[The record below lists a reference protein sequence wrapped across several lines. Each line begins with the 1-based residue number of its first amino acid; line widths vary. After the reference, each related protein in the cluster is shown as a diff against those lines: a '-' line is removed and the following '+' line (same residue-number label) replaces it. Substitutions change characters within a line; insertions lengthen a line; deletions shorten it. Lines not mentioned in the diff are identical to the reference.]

1 MRKPYRQISADAHLE
16 VSPNR
21 WRDRVLEKYREHAP
35 RTIRLA
41 NGGDAILSEGNPLLK
56 LHKHNAGFPFDE
68 WGTDRPMTYE
78 AEPGA
83 GSPEQRLSELDQ
95 DGVDAEI
102 LYPGV
107 GGRGLWSNIVDDNAY
122 HAVVRAYNDFI
133 AEEYRSLNPERLM
146 PMGVITE
153 RSLGKAV
160 EEMEYCAELGLKG
173 ASLNRYPAG
182 KSVPTPE
189 DDRFWAAAI
198 DLDMP
203 ITVHTEFVGLPG
215 RARLNREERG
225 YDLGRRISTYGVK
238 AAPIAARLAVEGV
251 FERFPKLQIYF
262 AENQICWLPGFLE
275 QADIMYKRHRY
286 YHERL
291 QGLKPISRLPSEY
304 IREQCLWG
312 FMDDP
317 VGVQMRNHIGVDR
330 VLWSTD
336 FPHDP
341 SDWPNSQQTIEH
353 EFAGVPDDEKRLMLA
368 GNAIRFFRLGDSY
381 EAGN

>member
-21 WRDRVLEKYREHAP
+21 WRDRVPERYRDRAP

-41 NGGDAILSEGNPLLK
+41 NGGDAILSEGNSLLK
-56 LHKHNAGFPFDE
+56 LHQHNAGFPFEE
-68 WGTDRPMTYE
+68 WGTDHPMTYGQ
-78 AEPGA
+78 EPGA
-83 GSPEQRLSELDQ
+83 GPPDQRLRELDE

-107 GGRGLWSNIVDDNAY
+107 AGRGLWTNVAADNAY
-122 HAVVRAYNDFI
+122 HAIVRAYNEFI
-133 AEEYRSLNPERLM
+133 AEEYRSLNPERLI
-146 PMGVITE
+146 PMGVIPE
-153 RSLGKAV
+153 RTLDKAI

-173 ASLNRYPAG
+173 VSINRYPAG
-182 KSVPTPE
+182 KSAPTPE

-198 DLDMP
+198 DMDMP
-203 ITVHTEFVGLPG
+203 VSVHTEFVGLPA
-215 RARLNREERG
+215 RARVDRDERG

-238 AAPIAARLAVEGV
+238 AAPIAARLAVDGV
-251 FERFPKLQIYF
+251 FERFPKLLIYF

-291 QGLKPISRLPSEY
+291 QGLKPLSRLPSEY
-304 IREQCLWG
+304 IREHCLWG

-317 VGVQMRNHIGVDR
+317 VGVQLRHHIGVTQ
-330 VLWSTD
+330 VMWSTD

-341 SDWPNSQQTIEH
+341 SDWPRSQDTIAR
-353 EFAGVPDDEKRLMLA
+353 EFAGVPEDEKQLILA
-368 GNAIRFFRLGDSY
+368 GNAIRFFRLGDTY
-381 EAGN
+381 EADN

>member
-21 WRDRVLEKYREHAP
+21 WRDRVPERYREHAP

-56 LHKHNAGFPFDE
+56 LHKHNAGFPFEE

-133 AEEYRSLNPERLM
+133 AEEYRSLNPERLI
-146 PMGVITE
+146 PMGVIPE
-153 RSLGKAV
+153 RSLDKAV
-160 EEMEYCAELGLKG
+160 EEMEYCAELSLKG

-182 KSVPTPE
+182 KSVPTAE

-215 RARLNREERG
+215 RARVNREERG

-291 QGLKPISRLPSEY
+291 QGLKPISRLPSAY

-317 VGVQMRNHIGVDR
+317 VGVQMRRHIGVDR

-341 SDWPNSQQTIEH
+341 SDWPQSQQTIEH
-353 EFAGVPDDEKRLMLA
+353 EFAGVPEEEKHLILA